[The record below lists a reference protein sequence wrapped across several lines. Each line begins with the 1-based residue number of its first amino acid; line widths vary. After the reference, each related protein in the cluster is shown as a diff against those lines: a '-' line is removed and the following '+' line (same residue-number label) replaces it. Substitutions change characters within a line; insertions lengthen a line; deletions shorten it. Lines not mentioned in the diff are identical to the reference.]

1 MSGAPK
7 RSHEE
12 TIHPSSKHPNEDSS
26 TYSKLASSVSN
37 EYHMPYDIGHDYR
50 GAKAARTEFRDAD
63 RRSPLHSVY
72 RMPSSPNDSLAGH
85 HVGTENRTESRDSKH
100 SRDLRFENC
109 DTKTEKKELHGEAR
123 RDPQSAKS
131 EKYVRVEGR
140 GDHNKDV
147 RHGRD
152 SHNDSKGDNKTEKD
166 GYGVVGCHLNWKD
179 PKDYHRGKRYYDA
192 PSGSLDTWHISR
204 GSAQVPPDVGKESS
218 SAQER
223 GHVEAHEAVGENK
236 VDSKGDDRSK
246 EKDRKRKES
255 KDVKHR
261 DWGEREKERSDS
273 KISTQVISTG
283 GDCKEEDRDV
293 KRWEREK
300 KDLPKEK
307 ENFKERENDQN
318 KKESWNG
325 MENEVSNNE
334 KELDDGSIKQPEQE
348 IVKPEQGKQK
358 DVDSWKNVDREARER
373 KTERDAD
380 LEVDRPEKRSRC
392 IDKDSGDRGADG
404 EGAEEKER
412 ESYSYSGQHRK
423 RIQQSRGSPQVP
435 IWEPRF
441 RSHAQDNEGS
451 FIINSLSLIMSAFIF
466 CRSQG
471 KIEVSSVV
479 YKVGESMQQLIK
491 SWKEYESSQF
501 HLEQNGGSSNYG
513 PTLEIRIPSEHVT
526 ATNRQVRG
534 GQLWG
539 TDVYTYDSDLV
550 AGYCRPTASPP
561 PAAIHELRATIR
573 VLPSQNCYISTLR
586 NNVRSR
592 AWGAAIG
599 CSYRVEQCCIVKKG
613 GGTIDLEPCL
623 THTSTVEP
631 TLAPVAVERTI
642 TTRAAA
648 SNALQQQRFV
658 REVMIQYNLCNEPW
672 IKYSISVVADK
683 GLKKP
688 LYTSARLKKGEVLY
702 LETHL
707 CRYELCF
714 IGEKMIKATPA
725 SQLHDTGAEKSQN
738 HLPLSENGEKNDINY
753 NVMIDAFR
761 WSRCK
766 KPLPQKVMRTIGIPL
781 PLEHVKVLEEHL
793 DWEDVQWSQTEQMLT
808 IETENY
814 IEVTEAEV
822 EDVDASMG
830 HNFHNQVGMKSED
843 KRGGTPENAC
853 YSERTHLNLD
863 QVKDVSDVAV
873 PRVMPCKGFLMI
885 AEMNEQNDGLSGIV
899 VITMEK
905 LDNDACIL
913 TFAMGNTKAD
923 DV

>member
-12 TIHPSSKHPNEDSS
+12 TIHPSSKHPNEDSC

-37 EYHMPYDIGHDYR
+37 QYHMPYDIGHDSR
-50 GAKAARTEFRDAD
+50 GAKAARTECRDAD
-63 RRSPLHSVY
+63 RRSPLHSMY
-72 RMPSSPNDSLAGH
+72 RMPSSSNDSLPGH
-85 HVGTENRTESRDSKH
+85 HVGTENRIESRDSKD
-100 SRDLRFENC
+100 SRDLRFENR
-109 DTKTEKKELHGEAR
+109 DTKTEKKNLHGEAR
-123 RDPQSAKS
+123 RDPQGAKS
-131 EKYVRVEGR
+131 EQDVHVIGRV
-140 GDHNKDV
+140 DHNKDV
-147 RHGRD
+147 RHDRD

-179 PKDYHRGKRYYDA
+179 PKDYHRGKRYSDA

-204 GSAQVPPDVGKESS
+204 GSVQVPLEAGKESS
-218 SAQER
+218 TAQER
-223 GHVEAHEAVGENK
+223 DHVETHEAFGENK
-236 VDSKGDDRSK
+236 VDSKGDDGSK

-261 DWGEREKERSDS
+261 DWGEREKERSDR
-273 KISTQVISTG
+273 KNSTQVISTG
-283 GDCKEEDRDV
+283 GDRKESAKEDRDV
-293 KRWEREK
+293 ERWEREN

-307 ENFKERENDQN
+307 EDFKERGNDQN

-325 MENEVSNNE
+325 MDNGVSNNE

-348 IVKPEQGKQK
+348 IVKPEQKK
-358 DVDSWKNVDREARER
+358 REDVDSWKIVDREAKER
-373 KTERDAD
+373 KKERDAD
-380 LEVDRPEKRSRC
+380 LEGDRPEKQSRC
-392 IDKDSGDRGADG
+392 IDKDSGDGGADG

-412 ESYSYSGQHRK
+412 ESYNYNGQHRK
-423 RIQQSRGSPQVP
+423 RIQRSRESPQVP
-435 IWEPRF
+435 IREPRF
-441 RSHAQDNEGS
+441 RYRAQDNEE
-451 FIINSLSLIMSAFIF
+451 
-466 CRSQG
+466 SQG

-479 YKVGESMQQLIK
+479 YKVGESMQELIK
-491 SWKEYESSQF
+491 LWKEYESSQS

-550 AGYCRPTASPP
+550 AVLMHTGYCRPTASPP
-561 PAAIHELRATIR
+561 PAAIQELRATIR
-573 VLPSQNCYISTLR
+573 VLPSQDCYISTLR

-648 SNALQQQRFV
+648 SNALRQQRFV
-658 REVMIQYNLCNEPW
+658 REVTIQYNLCNEPW

-683 GLKKP
+683 GLKKL

-702 LETHL
+702 LETHI

-714 IGEKMIKATPA
+714 IGEKMMKTTPA
-725 SQLHDTGAEKSQN
+725 TQLDDTGAEKSQN
-738 HLPLSENGEKNDINY
+738 HLPHSENGEKNDSN

-781 PLEHVKVLEEHL
+781 PLEHVEVLEEHL
-793 DWEDVQWSQTEQMLT
+793 DWEDVQWSQTGVWIAGKEYTL
-808 IETENY
+808 
-814 IEVTEAEV
+814 A
-822 EDVDASMG
+822 
-830 HNFHNQVGMKSED
+830 
-843 KRGGTPENAC
+843 
-853 YSERTHLNLD
+853 
-863 QVKDVSDVAV
+863 
-873 PRVMPCKGFLMI
+873 RVHFL
-885 AEMNEQNDGLSGIV
+885 
-899 VITMEK
+899 
-905 LDNDACIL
+905 
-913 TFAMGNTKAD
+913 
-923 DV
+923 